1 VAWGTAWP
9 IRNHQ
14 PQCDSIRFEAIGT
27 SRRVKPFQPGPRV
40 GARCPIGSDEN
51 VAWCCSLQPGC
62 LRISANN
69 TPPTPISK
77 TFGRAKRIV
86 AFLSAPP
93 RFCERLFVWRIDKLG
108 EDRSTDDS
116 RG

>member
-1 VAWGTAWP
+1 MAWGTAWP

-77 TFGRAKRIV
+77 TFGRATR
-86 AFLSAPP
+86 AGPP
-93 RFCERLFVWRIDKLG
+93 LLDRLCERLFVRRLG
-108 EDRSTDDS
+108 
-116 RG
+116 GVGVA